1 MELKKIKDIV
11 ALGSGDVFGSI
22 LSAIFWFYLATQIE
36 PSKYGEIHWF
46 VGIASIFSYIALFGT
61 VNTITVY
68 TAKGINI
75 QSALYTVSLVAS
87 AILSIIVIII
97 FPSFYN
103 IDSGVLM
110 IAYVINLLAVGNLLG
125 TKSFT
130 QYSKY
135 VFVQKGLTLI
145 LGIGFYYL
153 FGYESILF
161 ALALSYVFYIKR
173 IVNVFKNTKIEFGL
187 IKQKI
192 GFVTNNY
199 VMFIVAGFNGQIDK
213 IIITPLLGFTLLGN
227 YSLALQAINV
237 MMIVSTISYKY
248 LLPNDATN
256 TNNKNFKITVI
267 IISTIIAIIGI
278 LIGPH
283 LIENYFTEFIDAK
296 IAIQIMSLS
305 IIPGTISLLIQSEF
319 LGNEKSKPIL
329 IGNSI
334 SLITLVVSMIIL
346 GINFGIVG
354 LSVSLVIANLFKVLT
369 FLFFKKTGDR

>member
-1 MELKKIKDIV
+1 MELKKIKDIA

-22 LSAIFWFYLATQIE
+22 LSAIFWFYLASQIE
-36 PSKYGEIHWF
+36 PSEYGEIHWF
-46 VGIASIFSYIALFGT
+46 IGIASIFSYIALFGT

-103 IDSGVLM
+103 IDSAVLM
-110 IAYVINLLAVGNLLG
+110 VAYVINILAVGNLLG

-161 ALALSYVFYIKR
+161 ALALSYIFYIKR
-173 IVNVFKNTKIEFGL
+173 IINVFKNTKVEFGL

-256 TNNKNFKITVI
+256 TNNKNFKIIVI

-278 LIGPH
+278 LIGPYI
-283 LIENYFTEFIDAK
+283 IENYFTEFIDAK

-329 IGNSI
+329 IGNSV
-334 SLITLVVSMIIL
+334 SLITLVVSMVVL